1 MDVVVSPGQLL
12 FLLVSEPDLRVR
24 GSGSETIFLFAVFFL
39 FYRVVDIIITA
50 SPVGLLK
57 SSLTA
62 STTPQQWF
70 VDVTWTPTSSQ
81 SGPHIF
87 CYYAVNCI
95 G

>member
-1 MDVVVSPGQLL
+1 MHS
-12 FLLVSEPDLRVR
+12 FFTKTI
-24 GSGSETIFLFAVFFL
+24 TIFLL
-39 FYRVVDIIITA
+39 YILYRISDITITA

-57 SSLTA
+57 SNLTA

-70 VDVTWTPTSSQ
+70 VDVTWTPSSSQ
-81 SGPHIF
+81 SGSNIL